1 MNTAISTRNFTALI
15 ACLLLSSACAL
26 PMERLVNE
34 ALVTGNWSE
43 VEKRE
48 AAAVRRQVR
57 EQSLKC
63 ERSEVGFCTTKGR
76 LKKRV
81 CTCVSYS
88 DVREALHQPP
98 ISDFL

>member
-1 MNTAISTRNFTALI
+1 MRTTIWTRNLAALM

-26 PMERLVNE
+26 PMEQLVNE
-34 ALVTGNWSE
+34 ALMTGDWSK
-43 VEKRE
+43 VENRE
-48 AAAVRRQVR
+48 AALSRRQVR

-81 CTCVSYS
+81 CTCELYS
-88 DVREALHQPP
+88 DVENALP
-98 ISDFL
+98 